1 LHIKNVCEIVTR
13 DLVGCMGNVYEIV
26 TRGLVGYRKCLW
38 DCYIK
43 V

>member
-1 LHIKNVCEIVTR
+1 LDIENVCEIVTR

-26 TRGLVGYRKCLW
+26 TRGLVGYMGN
-38 DCYIK
+38 